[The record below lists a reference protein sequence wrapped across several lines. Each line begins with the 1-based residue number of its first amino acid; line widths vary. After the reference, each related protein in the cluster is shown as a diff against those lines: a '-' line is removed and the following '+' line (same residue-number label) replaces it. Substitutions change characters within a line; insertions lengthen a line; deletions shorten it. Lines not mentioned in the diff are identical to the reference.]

1 MFWQSCSQVS
11 VYSQLMTASYNV
23 ERKFYK
29 GTTMKKLLL
38 LSAITAV
45 SLYAGNITFE
55 NAPVNPSHKVP
66 TSANEILSFNSTL
79 GKILNTVVNI
89 STKTH
94 TANSSSAKSMGNE
107 QLYRHFFGPGNR
119 QQIPRDRLQRAL
131 GSGVILSSDG
141 YIVTNNH
148 VVAEADEI
156 TVTMDGNKKEYSAKL
171 IGTDPGS
178 DLAVIKIEATGLHP
192 ITLSRA
198 KDIHLGD
205 VVFAIGNPFGVGET
219 VTQGIVSA
227 LNKHSMGINQYENFI
242 QTDASINPGNS
253 GGALVDSR
261 GTLIGINSAII
272 SRSGGNNGIG
282 FTIPVDMMRDV
293 VTKLI
298 EDGKVDRGYMGVV
311 ISKVTEQMKILY
323 AHKDGAVVTDV
334 QAGSASES
342 AGLKRGDLIYA
353 VDGKKVDSP
362 SSLQRLIASL
372 KPDTK
377 VDISIERDKKEM
389 KVPMTLSSR
398 EGVGGVSDTSFKGM
412 SLVPIDKNTRSR
424 YRIPMSVDGVLVARL
439 KAGSQA
445 EKDGFHEGDVM
456 IQIENHTVASLDD
469 VAQALRENRKGP
481 KRVYVNRNGVIMLLV
496 AN

>member
-1 MFWQSCSQVS
+1 
-11 VYSQLMTASYNV
+11 
-23 ERKFYK
+23 
-29 GTTMKKLLL
+29 MKKILF
-38 LSAITAV
+38 LSTFTLFA
-45 SLYAGNITFE
+45 LYGGEIKFTEA
-55 NAPVNPSHKVP
+55 APDPLHKTP
-66 TSANEILSFNSTL
+66 TKHNEILSFNHAIKDS
-79 GKILNTVVNI
+79 IQAVVNI
-89 STKTH
+89 SIKVHSGRDMQT
-94 TANSSSAKSMGNE
+94 GRVFQDPFFE
-107 QLYRHFFGPGNR
+107 RFFGQQYRR
-119 QQIPRDRLQRAL
+119 QVPQERMKRAL
-131 GSGVILSSDG
+131 GSGVILSKDG

-148 VVAEADEI
+148 VVSDADEI
-156 TVTMDGNKKEYSAKL
+156 TITLHGDDKEYSAKL
-171 IGTDPGS
+171 VGTDKGS
-178 DLAVIKIEATGLHP
+178 DLAVIKIEAKDLKP
-192 ITLSRA
+192 IKLARA
-198 KDIHLGD
+198 KDIRLGD
-205 VVFAIGNPFGVGET
+205 VVFAIGNPFGIGET

-261 GTLIGINSAII
+261 GALIGINSAII

-298 EDGKVDRGYMGVV
+298 EDGKVKRGYMGVV
-311 ISKVTEQMKILY
+311 ISKVTEQMKTLY

-334 QAGSASES
+334 QTGSVSDS

-353 VDGKKVDSP
+353 VDDERVDSP

-377 VDISIERDKKEM
+377 VVISIEREKQEM

-398 EGVGGVSDTSFKGM
+398 EGNAGVSESAFKGM

-424 YRIPMSVDGVLVARL
+424 YRIPVGVDGVLVTRIEP
-439 KAGSQA
+439 GSQA
-445 EKDGFHEGDVM
+445 EKDGFQEGDVM
-456 IQIENHTVASLDD
+456 IQIENRTVASLDD
-469 VAQALRENRKGP
+469 VTKALRESHKGP

-496 AN
+496 AK